1 VLKKLPIEKKIYFDE
16 ETGGEIW
23 KMTDG
28 EAVSH
33 SCYQEVEAFTED
45 ERFVVFSSNR
55 SGNFQLYRAELDG
68 GELAQLS
75 DVQDYGSI
83 SFGMARN
90 GCEVFYTA
98 GWRIYGV
105 DVATGEDRV
114 VVDLEGRILNPPNNS
129 AAVALSGNGD
139 RCLVSFRRG
148 DRGSTISM
156 VTIETGELEELVP
169 WNDHLTHG

>member
-1 VLKKLPIEKKIYFDE
+1 MLKKLPSEKKVYIDE
-16 ETGGEIW
+16 ETDREVW
-23 KMTDG
+23 QMTGG

-33 SCYQEVEAFTED
+33 SCYQDVEAFTDD

-55 SGNFQLYRAELDG
+55 SGTFQLFRAELDG

-90 GCEVFYTA
+90 GCEAFYTA

-105 DVATGEDRV
+105 DVATGNRGTGDPTRPEH
-114 VVDLEGRILNPPNNS
+114 
-129 AAVALSGNGD
+129 SGNRD
-139 RCLVSFRRG
+139 AASVCVRIR
-148 DRGSTISM
+148 M
-156 VTIETGELEELVP
+156 EL
-169 WNDHLTHG
+169 